1 MSTSRKGKRFLPV
14 VSPVNQQ
21 TKKRTRRLSD
31 SDMDRLIQDEVGMD
45 SSFETSGDSRGDFGV
60 NVEAIQLDILSRV
73 NSAIAVSSSG
83 SSSGNG
89 GDTSVQAEQSTFVQQ
104 VVPAIVASVAMAVGE
119 VLKSL
124 LKQTRSANDGVSDVT
139 RKLQQ
144 NVFLMRYENDR
155 MEQYSRRETI
165 RIVGVKEEE
174 EEDVEKKVL
183 EIFKE
188 TGAEVSPDDISV
200 CHRIGKGKRGRP
212 ILAKFV
218 SRKKKKEVMRK
229 KKALRE
235 KDRYKNVYLN
245 DDLTQLRA
253 RLLKMVKEAS
263 HIDKAWVVEGKI
275 LCTLKHPPGLPPENR
290 HEKTI
295 VVESPDDLFDA
306 GFKDIDFQKLG
317 LSSLV

>member
-1 MSTSRKGKRFLPV
+1 
-14 VSPVNQQ
+14 
-21 TKKRTRRLSD
+21 
-31 SDMDRLIQDEVGMD
+31 MDRLIQDEVGMD

-73 NSAIAVSSSG
+73 NSAIAASSSG

-124 LKQTRSANDGVSDVT
+124 LKQTRPANDGVSDVT

-275 LCTLKHPPGLPPENR
+275 LLHSQVSARAAT
-290 HEKTI
+290 
-295 VVESPDDLFDA
+295 
-306 GFKDIDFQKLG
+306 
-317 LSSLV
+317 